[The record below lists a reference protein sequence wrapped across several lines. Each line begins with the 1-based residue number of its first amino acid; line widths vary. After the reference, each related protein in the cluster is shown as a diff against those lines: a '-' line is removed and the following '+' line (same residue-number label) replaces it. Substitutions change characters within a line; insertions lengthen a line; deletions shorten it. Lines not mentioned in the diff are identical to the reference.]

1 MYQRDR
7 GPDVRLG
14 NTDQSTRLAG
24 IGDDHRSQPLT
35 HLPAPDAQALQA
47 SEQLTALIAQDIAR
61 SGGWIGFDRYMHWA
75 LYAPGLGYYAG
86 GKQPFGIGGDFVTAP
101 ELSPVFARCLAVQV
115 ADWLGESHAQI
126 WEFGAGT
133 GALAAELLKALDDLG
148 YGHCQYNIIEVS
160 AALAR
165 QQRALLAERAPGALS
180 RVRWLTELPS
190 HIQGVVLGNEVL
202 DAMPVRCFTRQDNQI
217 FERGVTWLDQERRF
231 VFTPRPVDERFAS
244 MAQQALASSGWPL
257 QDFGNGYSSELGEQ
271 SIAWIASVGTRL
283 GQGVMLLID
292 YGFPAAEFYHPQ
304 RDSGTLRCHYRH
316 HSHDDPFW
324 LPGLSDITAHID
336 FSAIYAAA
344 CTQSLQCLGFTS
356 QANFLLNCDFA
367 AQFGHLSARAA
378 DDVERARLAQS
389 AAQLVSEAEMGEL
402 FKVIA
407 FCRGDGFSSRGFARR
422 DRRHALESDLT
433 RA

>member
-7 GPDVRLG
+7 GQDLRPG
-14 NTDQSTRLAG
+14 TADQSTRLAG
-24 IGDDHRSQPLT
+24 LPGDCPPQPLN

-115 ADWLGESHAQI
+115 ADWLAESSAQI

-133 GALAAELLKALDDLG
+133 GALAAGLLAALDDLG
-148 YGHCQYNIIEVS
+148 YGHCQYNIVEVS
-160 AALAR
+160 AALAQR
-165 QQRALLAERAPGALS
+165 QRALLAERVPGVLA

-202 DAMPVRCFTRQDNQI
+202 DAMPVRCFMRQEDQI
-217 FERGVTWLDQERRF
+217 FERGVTWLAQERRF
-231 VFTPRPVDERFAS
+231 AFASRPADTRFAS
-244 MAQQALASSGWPL
+244 MTQQALAGSGWPL
-257 QDFGNGYSSELGEQ
+257 HDFANGYSSELGEQ
-271 SIAWIASVGTRL
+271 TTAWIASVATRL
-283 GQGVMLLID
+283 RQGVMLLID

-324 LPGLSDITAHID
+324 LPGLSDITAHVD
-336 FSAIYAAA
+336 FSAIDAAA
-344 CTQSLQCLGFTS
+344 HTQSLQCLGFTS

-367 AQFGHLSARAA
+367 MQFGHLSARAA

-402 FKVIA
+402 FKAIA
-407 FCRGDGFSSRGFARR
+407 FCRGEGFSSRGFARR
-422 DRRHALESDLT
+422 DRRRALESGPA